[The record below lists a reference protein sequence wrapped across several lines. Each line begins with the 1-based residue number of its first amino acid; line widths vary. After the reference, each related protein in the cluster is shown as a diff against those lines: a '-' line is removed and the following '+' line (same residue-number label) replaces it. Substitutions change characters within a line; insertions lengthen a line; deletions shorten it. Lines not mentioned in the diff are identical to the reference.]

1 MILIYDDKNYLLKNK
16 LKMTGNILYAC
27 DFPQFHTHVTKD
39 LRLVGGFI
47 YINLRVVV
55 GVVP

>member
-1 MILIYDDKNYLLKNK
+1 MIYDDKNYLLKNK

>member
-1 MILIYDDKNYLLKNK
+1 MIYESLKNSNS
-16 LKMTGNILYAC
+16 LMFFFLA
-27 DFPQFHTHVTKD
+27 QSVRFHTHVTKD